1 MVKIY
6 LVRHGEAKKIAQ
18 GGDSARPLSDKGR
31 DEVSR
36 MASFLGRSFR
46 VTRVVHSGFVR
57 ANQTA
62 LILAETLAP
71 GQVVEESTIPMG
83 PMADVEDLAEGLA
96 RVTEDVM
103 VVGHMPFMGRLAAY
117 LITGD
122 ADADICTFETASVT
136 CLEGEYDEW
145 TLQWMAG
152 PRLLGMMGIEKGDVN

>member
-1 MVKIY
+1 MKIY
-6 LVRHGEAKKIAQ
+6 LVRHGEAKKSAQ
-18 GGDSARPLSDKGR
+18 GGDSTRPISDQGR

-46 VTRVVHSGFVR
+46 VTRIVHSGFVR

-103 VVGHMPFMGRLAAY
+103 VVGHMPFMGRLAAH

-122 ADADICTFETASVT
+122 ADAEICTFETATVA

>member
-6 LVRHGEAKKIAQ
+6 LVRHGQAKKTSS
-18 GGDSARPLSDKGR
+18 GGDSARPLSDEGR

-46 VTRVVHSGFVR
+46 VPRIVHSGFVR

-62 LILAETLAP
+62 LILAETVAP

-83 PMADVEDLAEGLA
+83 PMNDVEDLAEGLA
-96 RVTEDVM
+96 RMPDDVM
-103 VVGHMPFMGRLAAY
+103 VVGHMPFMARLAAY

-122 ADADICTFETASVT
+122 AEANICNFETAAVA
-136 CLEGEYDEW
+136 CLEGELDEW
-145 TLQWMAG
+145 VLQWMAG
-152 PRLLGMMGIEKGDVN
+152 PRLLGMKGIDKGDIN